1 MRFRARDDAR
11 RANIAPSSLDDGGMA
26 RARRAVNVNSEGNY
40 EDHRACSLFCV
51 RYFVCC
57 SFD

>member
-1 MRFRARDDAR
+1 VRSRARDDAR

-40 EDHRACSLFCV
+40 EDHRACSFCV
-51 RYFVCC
+51 RYVLYLPT
-57 SFD
+57 DH